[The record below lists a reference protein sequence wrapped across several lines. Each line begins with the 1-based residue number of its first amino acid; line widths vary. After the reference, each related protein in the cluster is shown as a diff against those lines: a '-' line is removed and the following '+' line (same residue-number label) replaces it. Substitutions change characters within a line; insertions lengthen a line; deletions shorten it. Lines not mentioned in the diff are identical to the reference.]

1 MFAIKT
7 EQTFRI
13 AGSKFTLFDASTC
26 NVAAGEQATGAHI
39 EVHMQMFTNRRP
51 I

>member
-1 MFAIKT
+1 M
-7 EQTFRI
+7 
-13 AGSKFTLFDASTC
+13 AGSKFTLFDASTW
-26 NVAAGEQATGAHI
+26 NVAADAQATGRHN